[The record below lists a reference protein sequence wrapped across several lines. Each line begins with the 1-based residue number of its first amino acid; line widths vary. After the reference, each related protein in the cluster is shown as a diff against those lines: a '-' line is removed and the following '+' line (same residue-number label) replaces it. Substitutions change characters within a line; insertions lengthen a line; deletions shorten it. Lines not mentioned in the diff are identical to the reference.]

1 MEPQVW
7 RTWAETRTSAPD
19 SDRLAEA
26 VEALLRALG
35 EDPDREG
42 LRRTPARVAAM
53 LQEVLA
59 GYWMDPAE
67 LINGAIFEAED
78 NDLVLV
84 RDIEFYSMCEHH
96 LLPFYGRVHVA
107 YIPDG
112 RIIGLSKIPR
122 IVELFAR
129 RLQVQERMTRQ
140 IADFL
145 ERVLQPRGVAV
156 IVEAAHL
163 CTMMRGVRK
172 SGARMVTQALT
183 GVFRTD
189 PRLRSE
195 LRIHLRHPD
204 RDGAG

>member
-1 MEPQVW
+1 MAHLESPMQ
-7 RTWAETRTSAPD
+7 TELLSQPPD
-19 SDRLAEA
+19 SARLAKIVRE
-26 VEALLRALG
+26 LLVTLG
-35 EDPDREG
+35 EDPEREG
-42 LRRTPARVAAM
+42 LRRTPARVAEM

-59 GYWMDPAE
+59 GYWMDPEE
-67 LINGAIFEAED
+67 LINGAIFEVED

-96 LLPFYGRVHVA
+96 LLPFYGRAHVA

-122 IVELFAR
+122 VVELFAR

-145 ERVLQPRGVAV
+145 EAVLRPKGVAV

-172 SGARMVTQALT
+172 SQARMVTQALT

-189 PRLRSE
+189 PRHRSE
-195 LRIHLRHPD
+195 LLAHLRRPPE
-204 RDGAG
+204 RIG

>member
-1 MEPQVW
+1 MESQEW
-7 RTWAETRTSAPD
+7 IMKAETVAQPPD
-19 SDRLAEA
+19 LKRLAEA
-26 VEALLRALG
+26 IRELLTALG
-35 EDPDREG
+35 EDPERKG
-42 LRRTPARVAAM
+42 LQRTPARVAEM
-53 LQEVLA
+53 LQEVLG
-59 GYWMDPAE
+59 GYWMDPVD
-67 LINGAIFEAED
+67 LINGAIFEVED

-122 IVELFAR
+122 VVELFAR

-140 IADFL
+140 IASFL
-145 ERVLQPRGVAV
+145 EAVLRPQGVAV

-163 CTMMRGVRK
+163 CAMMRGVRK
-172 SGARMVTQALT
+172 SHARMVTQAFT

-189 PRLRSE
+189 PRHRSE
-195 LRIHLRHPD
+195 LLTHLRRPSEKL
-204 RDGAG
+204 

>member
-1 MEPQVW
+1 
-7 RTWAETRTSAPD
+7 
-19 SDRLAEA
+19 
-26 VEALLRALG
+26 
-35 EDPDREG
+35 
-42 LRRTPARVAAM
+42 
-53 LQEVLA
+53 
-59 GYWMDPAE
+59 
-67 LINGAIFEAED
+67 
-78 NDLVLV
+78 
-84 RDIEFYSMCEHH
+84 
-96 LLPFYGRVHVA
+96 
-107 YIPDG
+107 
-112 RIIGLSKIPR
+112 
-122 IVELFAR
+122 
-129 RLQVQERMTRQ
+129 MTRQ

-204 RDGAG
+204 RDAAG

>member
-1 MEPQVW
+1 MEPQGW
-7 RTWAETRTSAPD
+7 IAKAEPIAPPPD
-19 SDRLAEA
+19 PIQLARVIRE
-26 VEALLRALG
+26 LLMALG
-35 EDPDREG
+35 EDPEREG
-42 LRRTPARVAAM
+42 LRRTPARVAEM

-59 GYWMDPAE
+59 GYWMDPVA
-67 LINGAIFEAED
+67 LINGAIFEVED

-107 YIPDG
+107 YIPNG

-122 IVELFAR
+122 VVELFAR

-145 ERVLQPRGVAV
+145 EAVLHPQGVAV
-156 IVEAAHL
+156 VVEAAHL
-163 CTMMRGVRK
+163 CAMMRGVRK
-172 SGARMVTQALT
+172 SHARMVTQALT

-189 PRLRSE
+189 PRHRSE
-195 LRIHLRHPD
+195 LLAHLRRPPEKII
-204 RDGAG
+204 

>member
-1 MEPQVW
+1 MGFEE
-7 RTWAETRTSAPD
+7 RIEKAERIVQPVDPT
-19 SDRLAEA
+19 RLATVIRE
-26 VEALLRALG
+26 LLTALG
-35 EDPDREG
+35 EDPEREG
-42 LRRTPARVAAM
+42 LRRTPARVAEM

-59 GYWMDPAE
+59 GYWMDPAD
-67 LINGAIFEAED
+67 LINGAIFEVED

-96 LLPFYGRVHVA
+96 LLPFYGRAHVA
-107 YIPDG
+107 YIPNG

-122 IVELFAR
+122 VVELFAR

-145 ERVLQPRGVAV
+145 EAVLHPQGVAV

-163 CTMMRGVRK
+163 CAMMRGVRK
-172 SGARMVTQALT
+172 SQARMVTQALT

-189 PRLRSE
+189 PRHRSE
-195 LRIHLRHPD
+195 LLAHLRRPPEKI
-204 RDGAG
+204 

>member
-1 MEPQVW
+1 MEPLEQAGTMV
-7 RTWAETRTSAPD
+7 RPVDRG
-19 SDRLAEA
+19 RLAEA
-26 VEALLRALG
+26 IREVLMAVG

-42 LRRTPARVAAM
+42 LRRTPQRVAEM
-53 LQEVLA
+53 LEEVLA
-59 GYWMDPAE
+59 GYRMDPFT

-78 NDLVLV
+78 ADLVLV

-96 LLPFYGRVHVA
+96 MLPFFGRAHVA
-107 YIPDG
+107 YLPDG

-122 IVELFAR
+122 IVDLFAH

-145 ERVLQPRGVAV
+145 EALLHPRGVAV

-172 SGARMVTQALT
+172 AQARMVTQAFT
-183 GVFRTD
+183 GLFRTQ
-189 PRLRSE
+189 PE
-195 LRIHLRHPD
+195 LRRELLAQLQPGLRP
-204 RDGAG
+204 REEPL

>member
-1 MEPQVW
+1 MESHEW
-7 RTWAETRTSAPD
+7 IAKAETIAQPPD
-19 SDRLAEA
+19 PKRLAGAIRE
-26 VEALLRALG
+26 LLTALG
-35 EDPDREG
+35 EDPGREG
-42 LRRTPARVAAM
+42 LQRTPDRVAEM
-53 LQEVLA
+53 LQEVLG
-59 GYWMDPAE
+59 GYWMDPAD
-67 LINGAIFEAED
+67 LINGAIFEGED

-122 IVELFAR
+122 VVELFAR

-140 IADFL
+140 IASFL
-145 ERVLQPRGVAV
+145 EAVLHPQGVAV

-163 CTMMRGVRK
+163 CAMMRGVRK
-172 SGARMVTQALT
+172 SHARMVTQALT

-189 PRLRSE
+189 PRHRSE
-195 LRIHLRHPD
+195 LLAHLRRPPEKL
-204 RDGAG
+204 

>member
-1 MEPQVW
+1 MESHEW
-7 RTWAETRTSAPD
+7 IAKAETIARPPD
-19 SDRLAEA
+19 LRRLAGAIRE
-26 VEALLRALG
+26 LLTALG
-35 EDPDREG
+35 EDPGREG
-42 LRRTPARVAAM
+42 LQRTPARVAEM
-53 LQEVLA
+53 LQEVLG
-59 GYWMDPAE
+59 GYWMDPVD
-67 LINGAIFEAED
+67 LINGAIFEGED

-122 IVELFAR
+122 VVELFAR

-140 IADFL
+140 IAGFL
-145 ERVLQPRGVAV
+145 EAVLRPQGVAV

-172 SGARMVTQALT
+172 SHARMVTQALT

-189 PRLRSE
+189 PRHRSE
-195 LRIHLRHPD
+195 LLAHLRRPPEKL
-204 RDGAG
+204 